1 SIFHAIF
8 VTAQG
13 AVMEVNMKNILA
25 GGFLFIGGIL
35 LMQIKRIN
43 DLFLPMGGLSAV
55 LGFGLLISGL
65 LDDKAN

>member
-1 SIFHAIF
+1 
-8 VTAQG
+8 
-13 AVMEVNMKNILA
+13 MKNILA

-65 LDDKAN
+65 LDDKEN

>member
-1 SIFHAIF
+1 
-8 VTAQG
+8 
-13 AVMEVNMKNILA
+13 MKNILA

-35 LMQIKRIN
+35 LMQIKGIN

-65 LDDKAN
+65 PDDEENQRCLKVSSTQNLC